1 MKDRLDVM
9 GKLVGTEYSKDT
21 YRKFKDVYNHTI
33 NFIKKQYNMSDI
45 PLKKTGLSI
54 YSCFSAISSYRP
66 QANTQYRQ

>member
-45 PLKKTGLSI
+45 SLKKLDYQFI
-54 YSCFSAISSYRP
+54 AAFL
-66 QANTQYRQ
+66 